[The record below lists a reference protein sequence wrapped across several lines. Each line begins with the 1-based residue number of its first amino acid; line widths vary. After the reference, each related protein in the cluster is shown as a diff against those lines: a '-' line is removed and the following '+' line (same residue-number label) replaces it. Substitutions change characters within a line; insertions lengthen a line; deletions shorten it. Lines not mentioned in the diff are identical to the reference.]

1 MMTSDS
7 SKPPALGPLLQAIQ
21 SALADVESAG
31 PAAGQGIAA
40 QAAQLSVV
48 IKRRST
54 TLARRL

>member
-1 MMTSDS
+1 
-7 SKPPALGPLLQAIQ
+7 LQSLQ
-21 SALADVESAG
+21 SAIAEVETAG
-31 PAAGQGIAA
+31 AAAGQGIAS